1 MQSGIG
7 FSTPNGIIANLT
19 GRLWKNDEFPD
30 KKIGHIAI
38 HGLSFTRKI
47 CSLRLRSSRTEGALG
62 KLSCCRDGS
71 ELALRAGLVL
81 AEVHRVLR
89 RMPLND
95 IETHIL

>member
-7 FSTPNGIIANLT
+7 FYTPNGIIANVT
-19 GRLWKNDEFPD
+19 GRLWKNDGIPV
-30 KKIGHIAI
+30 KKIGHFAI
-38 HGLSFTRKI
+38 HGLSFFRKI
-47 CSLRLRSSRTEGALG
+47 CNSRLKSSRTEGALG

-71 ELALRAGLVL
+71 ELARRAGLVL

-89 RMPLND
+89 RMPLNE